1 MYQIEEPTYFIYLAI
16 IPVIF
21 VLFLLV
27 LWWKRRTQKQFAD
40 SDLIQKLSPQKS
52 TFKSFLKITA
62 ICLGLGFLIIS
73 LTFSNN

>member
-27 LWWKRRTQKQFAD
+27 LWWKKRTQKQFAD
-40 SDLIQKLSPQKS
+40 SELNRKIKS
-52 TFKSFLKITA
+52 RKI
-62 ICLGLGFLIIS
+62 
-73 LTFSNN
+73 